1 MSILNR
7 RNSQPSDDGSP
18 IPLPFNAPRPLTA
31 SAARLDMKN
40 KKEVDAINKRRLAD
54 KWQQEAWEYYDLIGE
69 IKYTANLVA
78 SVMSRVNL
86 YVGYV
91 DKSAN
96 VPSEISSMDKLD
108 PEFIEQAEDILYL
121 LESGNGGTSG
131 LLRNAALN
139 LFVTGECWLVQE
151 PARFS
156 TNEPAKYNIRSVEEI
171 TATGGRNS
179 QVVIKP
185 RRDAKPAEF
194 LPLPS
199 KGFITRIWRNHPR
212 YSDEA
217 DSSIR
222 GVLDICDQLLLVDR
236 TASATAKSRLNGGLL
251 FVPDGL
257 SNVSQN
263 DGDMGEPGEMAELS
277 ADEEDSFEEELIAA
291 MVTPIEDV
299 GSASAVV
306 PLVVRGPEDLGEKI
320 VHIKFER
327 SFDPQLVQRSERL
340 LDRILGGLD
349 IPKDVASGMS
359 SVKYSNAIIIEEQLY
374 KAHIEPMILMIV
386 DCLTI
391 GFLRPALR
399 AQGWPE
405 EKVNRAVVWYD
416 PSAITAKP
424 SKAEAAVTLY
434 NLKAISQATLRRANG
449 FTDSDAPSELERA
462 QRMAEERAMIS
473 DAMSETLM
481 NSIIPEDMKS
491 QAREQALALSDPAS
505 ANALQTALGGE
516 PAPAAP
522 EGSDTMEPTPN
533 ESQAPPTLMEP

>member
-1 MSILNR
+1 
-7 RNSQPSDDGSP
+7 
-18 IPLPFNAPRPLTA
+18 
-31 SAARLDMKN
+31 MKN
-40 KKEVDAINKRRLAD
+40 KKEVDAINKRRQAD

-96 VPSEISSMDKLD
+96 VPSEISTMDKLD
-108 PEFIEQAEDILYL
+108 PEFIQQAEDILYL

-151 PARFS
+151 PARYS
-156 TNEPAKYNIRSVEEI
+156 TSEPAKYNIRSVEEI
-171 TATGGRNS
+171 TATTGRNS

-185 RRDAKPAEF
+185 RRDSKPADF
-194 LPLPS
+194 LPLPT

-217 DSSIR
+217 DSSLR
-222 GVLDICDQLLLVDR
+222 GILDICDQLLLVDR

-263 DGDMGEPGEMAELS
+263 DGDMEDGDMGGGS
-277 ADEEDSFEEELIAA
+277 DDEQDSFEEELIAA

-340 LDRILGGLD
+340 LERILGGLD
-349 IPKDVASGMS
+349 IPKDVAAGMS

-374 KAHIEPMILMIV
+374 KAHIEPMILMIA

-399 AQGWPE
+399 AQGWPDDV
-405 EKVNRAVVWYD
+405 VNRAVVWYD

-434 NLKAISQATLRRANG
+434 NLKAISQDTLRRANG

-481 NSIIPEDMKS
+481 NSIIPEDMKN
-491 QAREQALALSDPAS
+491 QAREQALAMSDPES
-505 ANALQTALGGE
+505 ANALQQAIGGE

-522 EGSDTMEPTPN
+522 GGSDTMESTQSN
-533 ESQAPPTLMEP
+533 EQAPPTLMEP